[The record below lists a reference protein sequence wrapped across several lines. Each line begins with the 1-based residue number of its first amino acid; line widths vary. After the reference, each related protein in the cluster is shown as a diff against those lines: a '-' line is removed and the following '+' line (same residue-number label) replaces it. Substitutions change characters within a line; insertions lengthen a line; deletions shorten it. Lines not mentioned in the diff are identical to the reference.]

1 MTQPLLQLNDV
12 SKQFT
17 LHERGGLELKVL
29 EAVSLS
35 VAPGECLVL
44 NGPSGT
50 GKSTLLKLIYGNY
63 RASSGSIMLHP
74 QGRVPLDLVRAT
86 PQQII
91 ALRRDS
97 IGYVSQFLRAIPRVP
112 ALDIVAEPLCEASGG
127 DALPIEAARDRS
139 RDLLT
144 RLGIP
149 ERLWGLPPATFSG
162 GEQQRINIARTMIK
176 PRPLLLLDEPT
187 ASLDQNNC
195 EIVLDMVRE
204 AIQAG
209 TAVIGIFHDQRS
221 GAAVASRHIDL
232 GAPGSNTCHQMS
244 Y

>member
-17 LHERGGLELKVL
+17 LHERGGLELRVL
-29 EAVSLS
+29 EAVSLHA
-35 VAPGECLVL
+35 APGECLVL

-63 RASSGSIMLHP
+63 RASSGSIVLHP
-74 QGRVPLDLVRAT
+74 QGQVPLDLVRAT

-91 ALRRDS
+91 SVRRDS
-97 IGYVSQFLRAIPRVP
+97 IGYVSQFLRAIPRVA
-112 ALDIVAEPLCEASGG
+112 ALDIVAEPLCDASRG
-127 DALPIEAARDRS
+127 DALPIEFARERS

-149 ERLWGLPPATFSG
+149 QRLWGLPPATFSG

-187 ASLDQNNC
+187 ASLDQGNC
-195 EIVLDMVRE
+195 EIVLEMVRE
-204 AIQAG
+204 ALQAG
-209 TAVIGIFHDQRS
+209 TAVIGIFHDHRS

-232 GAPGSNTCHQMS
+232 GALGSNKCHQMS

>member
-17 LHERGGLELKVL
+17 LHERGGLELMVL
-29 EAVSLS
+29 ESVSLS
-35 VAPGECLVL
+35 VDPGECLVL

-63 RASSGSIMLHP
+63 RANSGSIILH
-74 QGRVPLDLVRAT
+74 QKGRAALDLVRAT
-86 PQQII
+86 PRKII
-91 ALRRDS
+91 ALRRDA

-112 ALDIVAEPLCEASGG
+112 ALDIVAEPLCEACGG
-127 DALPIEAARDRS
+127 DALPIEVARDRS

-187 ASLDQNNC
+187 ASLDQGNC
-195 EIVLDMVRE
+195 AIVLDMVRE
-204 AIQAG
+204 ATHAG

-232 GAPGSNTCHQMS
+232 GALGTNKCLQMS